1 MINVYNNK
9 DFLNYD
15 SSNKVNYNKLKTVE
29 SDSNTKQNVSSKIE
43 NSSAFS
49 DSIEITQKDQ
59 KVINAK
65 KAKDAFFET
74 CSDFGSVDSKGSDM
88 SSYYCIVL
96 FQMKQ
101 RGIDTSPFSLG
112 SSSFVDA
119 VKEFE
124 KKVDMGDGVFPSNFS
139 DFCDA
144 YKQKLIQC
152 GL

>member
-1 MINVYNNK
+1 MLDVHNAKNY
-9 DFLNYD
+9 LNYGID
-15 SSNKVNYNKLKTVE
+15 NKVNYDKLKTVE
-29 SDSNTKQNVSSKIE
+29 SDSDTKQNVSSKIE
-43 NSSAFS
+43 NSSASS

-101 RGIDTSPFSLG
+101 QGIDTSSFSLG

-124 KKVDMGDGVFPSNFS
+124 KKVDMEGPGVFPSDFS

-144 YKQKLIQC
+144 
-152 GL
+152 

>member
-1 MINVYNNK
+1 MIDVYNNK
-9 DFLNYD
+9 NYLNYD
-15 SSNKVNYNKLKTVE
+15 LSNKVDYSKIKAVQ
-29 SDSNTKQNVSSKIE
+29 NTKQNISSKVS
-43 NSSAFS
+43 NSNASS

-59 KVINAK
+59 NIINAK

-74 CSDFGSVDSKGSDM
+74 CSDFGSVNSKGSDM
-88 SSYYCIVL
+88 SSYYCMIL
-96 FQMKQ
+96 DMMKRQ
-101 RGIDTSPFSLG
+101 GIDTSSFSLG
-112 SSSFVDA
+112 SSSFVDS

-124 KKVDMGDGVFPSNFS
+124 KKVDMEKPGVFPSNFS

>member
-1 MINVYNNK
+1 MLDVHNTKNY
-9 DFLNYD
+9 LNYD
-15 SSNKVNYNKLKTVE
+15 INNKVNYDKLKTVE
-29 SDSNTKQNVSSKIE
+29 SDSDVKQNVSSKIE
-43 NSSAFS
+43 NSSASS

-74 CSDFGSVDSKGSDM
+74 CSDM

-101 RGIDTSPFSLG
+101 RGIDTSSFSLG
-112 SSSFVDA
+112 SSSFVDV
-119 VKEFE
+119 VKEFA
-124 KKVDMGDGVFPSNFS
+124 KKVDMEGPGAFPSNFLG
-139 DFCDA
+139 FCDA